1 MEAIHIIQ
9 HNINT
14 WHNKRYELY
23 NTYRHLTPDIILL
36 NDIGNTTS
44 PIRLQ
49 GFNVYQ
55 RKSNNNVHGGTAIAI
70 KRSIPHTIEDKF
82 ITDLIAVTIDTRQG
96 PITIATDYI
105 PPVVQTL
112 NTVDYN
118 SLFMRQNPV
127 YLLADLNAKHPIFDH
142 NYRNPIGDALN
153 NLYMQNKIHHIGPHF
168 PTFYRTDCGS
178 TPDIVLGNHR
188 TFHNIHL
195 TPGPATS
202 SDHIPIIAK
211 ITANPIQIP
220 IRPRKQFAKTDWD
233 KYSDELKNKNITLPT
248 NPTTSEI
255 DSAIADWTNL
265 LTEVADKYTPTLEF
279 RVLPGPRRNNAI
291 KTLQM

>member
-14 WHNKRYELY
+14 WNNKRYELY

-70 KRSIPHTIEDKF
+70 RRSIPHTIEDKF

-105 PPVVQTL
+105 PPVVQTR
-112 NTVDYN
+112 V
-118 SLFMRQNPV
+118 FR
-127 YLLADLNAKHPIFDH
+127 
-142 NYRNPIGDALN
+142 
-153 NLYMQNKIHHIGPHF
+153 
-168 PTFYRTDCGS
+168 
-178 TPDIVLGNHR
+178 
-188 TFHNIHL
+188 
-195 TPGPATS
+195 PG
-202 SDHIPIIAK
+202 
-211 ITANPIQIP
+211 
-220 IRPRKQFAKTDWD
+220 
-233 KYSDELKNKNITLPT
+233 
-248 NPTTSEI
+248 
-255 DSAIADWTNL
+255 
-265 LTEVADKYTPTLEF
+265 
-279 RVLPGPRRNNAI
+279 PGPRALRAGPGSG
-291 KTLQM
+291 LQNLYIASGRAGPQLHGPGPGRACKFHVWHRAGPGRA